1 MGLLGGAGI
10 IFMRETYAAV
20 LLERKA
26 KLLRKEHN
34 NPNFVSKFDTGL
46 GPGTLLKHAIIL
58 PFKMLFLS
66 PVVIILSTYT
76 AIVFAYLFLL
86 FTTFPVVFQEQ
97 YRWGDG
103 VAGLAYI
110 GIGVGLVAALVVF
123 SFLSD
128 WLLKKQAGDG
138 PMKPEHRLPVMK
150 WTAFLIP
157 IGLFWYGWSVQAE
170 TFWLV
175 PIMGTSLIGAG
186 AFCTF
191 VSPLLESLAVRIT
204 LILCRRCLHKPTLST
219 AMVNTRPPPSLQTLF
234 SDPYSAASF
243 PLQVRP
249 CMPNSALDGV
259 IHCWL
264 S

>member
-1 MGLLGGAGI
+1 
-10 IFMRETYAAV
+10 MRETYAIV
-20 LLERKA
+20 LLEKKA

-34 NPNFVSKFDTGL
+34 NQNFVSKFDAGL
-46 GPGTLLKHAIIL
+46 SSGTLLKHAIVR

-76 AIVFAYLFLL
+76 AVVFAYLFLL

-110 GIGVGLVAALVVF
+110 GIGVGLVAALVMF

-150 WTAFLIP
+150 WTIFLIP
-157 IGLFWYGWSVQAE
+157 IGLFWYGWSAQAE

-191 VSPLLESLAVRIT
+191 VSLLLESLAMRIT
-204 LILCRRCLHKPTLST
+204 LILCRRCLHKPTLLTEWEIRGLCPRCKHGSPIHLWLRPSSCWSDH
-219 AMVNTRPPPSLQTLF
+219 VCQTRSW
-234 SDPYSAASF
+234 
-243 PLQVRP
+243 
-249 CMPNSALDGV
+249 MG
-259 IHCWL
+259 
-264 S
+264 